1 MKRNLRLLV
10 GEVEHKFG
18 KKINWKADFNE
29 LLSLFR
35 KCHLTLDS
43 LSPRSKD
50 RLALLAGYPSWRD
63 FQEALSGDA
72 DGQANY
78 DIDEK

>member
-10 GEVEHKFG
+10 GEVERKFG
-18 KKINWKADFNE
+18 KRIDWKADFDE

-35 KCHLTLDS
+35 KRHLTLDS
-43 LSPRSKD
+43 LSPRGKD

-63 FQEALSGDA
+63 FQDALSGDA